1 MRTAIT
7 GGTVV
12 TAIETVL
19 ADVLIEGEIVVGV
32 VHPDSEMTR
41 TFAEGADRVID
52 AQGKFVVP
60 GGIDAHTHLQ
70 ATGQIAPVLETF
82 ETGTVASAFGGT
94 TTIID
99 FAFMS
104 GDERL
109 PDGYERHRENAAG
122 ECAVD

>member
-52 AQGKFVVP
+52 AQGS
-60 GGIDAHTHLQ
+60 LLCQ
-70 ATGQIAPVLETF
+70 AALMLIR
-82 ETGTVASAFGGT
+82 
-94 TTIID
+94 IYR
-99 FAFMS
+99 
-104 GDERL
+104 RL
-109 PDGYERHRENAAG
+109 AR
-122 ECAVD
+122 